1 MAVEPQIDP
10 ESPEE
15 PPATMAGA
23 LPAVPLEFPVL
34 DPAQLSRATEES
46 ARALMR
52 QGESANTRASY
63 RAAMRYWAAW
73 YAARYGS
80 AFALPVPVPVVVQFI
95 VDHAARIEDENNDA
109 GTGEHEDTAD
119 IADVDRTATQ
129 KDAVTPS
136 PMAAAGNGSR
146 TAGAGTQEMKLVW
159 DLPPAI
165 DQLLNA
171 QGYKGKLG
179 PMALATLEH
188 RVAVIS
194 KAHQNLDL
202 DNPCGHTQVRE
213 LLKRVRAGHAKRN
226 VRPHKQ
232 AALTKEPLQA
242 LLDTCDE
249 SPRGK
254 RDRALLLF
262 AWSSGGRR
270 RSEVAGATM
279 ENLRKIPGRGY
290 LYTLGRSKSNQEGR
304 LDHTSDKPIKGVAA
318 QALDE
323 WLTVSGILEG
333 PIFRRLLRGGVVTAE
348 ALEPRAVRLIVKER
362 CLKAGLDA
370 EKFSA
375 HSLRSGFVTEAGRR
389 KVSAP
394 EAMALTGHRSYESF
408 MGYYRAEDP
417 LDSEAGGMLDD

>member
-1 MAVEPQIDP
+1 MASEPVTDP
-10 ESPEE
+10 ESPAV
-15 PPATMAGA
+15 PPGAAGG
-23 LPAVPLEFPVL
+23 LLAVPLDLPVL
-34 DPAQLSRATEES
+34 DPAQLSRATEDS

-73 YAARYGS
+73 YAARFGS

-95 VDHAARIEDENNDA
+95 VDHAARLEDEKDEKAKKDEKDKDQDAADDIGKREDA
-109 GTGEHEDTAD
+109 G
-119 IADVDRTATQ
+119 
-129 KDAVTPS
+129 DAV
-136 PMAAAGNGSR
+136 ANA
-146 TAGAGTQEMKLVW
+146 AGAGSSQAKLVW

-165 DQLLNA
+165 DQLLND

-242 LLDTCDE
+242 ILDTCDD

-290 LYTLGRSKSNQEGR
+290 LYTLGRSKTNQEGR
-304 LDHTSDKPIKGVAA
+304 LDPTSDKPIKGVAA
-318 QALDE
+318 QALDA
-323 WLTVSGILEG
+323 WLEASGIVEG
-333 PIFRRLLRGGVVTAE
+333 PIFRRLLRGGVVTQE

-362 CLKAGLDA
+362 CLKAGLD
-370 EKFSA
+370 ETEFSA

-417 LDSEAGGMLDD
+417 LDSEAGGMLDN